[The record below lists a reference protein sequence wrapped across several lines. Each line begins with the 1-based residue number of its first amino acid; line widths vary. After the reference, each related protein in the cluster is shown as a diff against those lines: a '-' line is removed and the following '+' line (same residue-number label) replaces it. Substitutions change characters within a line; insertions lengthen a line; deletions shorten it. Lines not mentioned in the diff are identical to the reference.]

1 MRLLPRRRR
10 HPVAKPITLL
20 LALFLMGA
28 LYAAI
33 APAQQSSADGNVTT
47 QIAKGKEL
55 FQVSCA
61 SCHGLNGE
69 GSSQAPML
77 VGVGAAS
84 VDFQVGTGRM
94 PLAKPGAQPIR
105 GKAQYTPDEIAALAA
120 YVASLGSG
128 PAIPSSQQVSTGG
141 LTAQEIARGGEL
153 FRTNCSA
160 CHNYEGDGG
169 ALPNGKYAP
178 PLKGSTPTHIYE
190 AVRTGPY
197 QMPKFSSGVLSDQ
210 DVREIIGYL
219 STLNSQPNN
228 GGLSLGGLG
237 PVSEGLWGWI
247 VGIGSLVLVATWL
260 AKKGARAR

>member
-1 MRLLPRRRR
+1 M
-10 HPVAKPITLL
+10 AKPITLL

-33 APAQQSSADGNVTT
+33 APAQQSSADGNVNS

-61 SCHGLNGE
+61 SCHGLHGE
-69 GSSQAPML
+69 GTDQAPVL
-77 VGVGAAS
+77 VGVGAAA

-94 PLAKPGAQPIR
+94 PLAKPGAQPVR
-105 GKAQYTPDEIAALAA
+105 TKPQFTPEEISALAA
-120 YVASLGSG
+120 YVASLGAG
-128 PAIPSSQQVSTGG
+128 PAIPSSQQVATGD
-141 LTAQEIARGGEL
+141 LTAEEIARGGEL

-160 CHNYEGDGG
+160 CHNYEGGGG

-178 PLKGSTPTHIYE
+178 PLKESSPTQIYE

-197 QMPKFSSGVLSDQ
+197 QMPRFASGTLTDQ
-210 DVREIIGYL
+210 NVREIIGYL
-219 STLNSQPNN
+219 NSLHSQPES
-228 GGLSLGGLG
+228 GGFSLGGLG

-247 VGIGSLVLVATWL
+247 VGIGSLVVVATWL